1 MSTKMNREET
11 LIMQAL
17 TVDAKRHKVRQRLLN
32 PLVCS
37 IGASVGI
44 FGGISSLVAG
54 LLCVV
59 LHVVA
64 IGDQIFDRA
73 GTVLLILGIPML
85 LLGSIFLD
93 EIEVKQS

>member
-1 MSTKMNREET
+1 MKMNREET

-17 TVDAKRHKVRQRLLN
+17 TAEAKRNKVRQRLLN

-44 FGGISSLVAG
+44 FGGISSLVSG

-59 LHVVA
+59 IHVVVV
-64 IGDQIFDRA
+64 GDQTFDRA

-85 LLGSIFLD
+85 FVGSMFLD
-93 EIEVKQS
+93 EIR